1 MKATQSSEPV
11 FKPVTITLET
21 QEEVNALYAFLV
33 HSVLSDAVGLRDQYK
48 DLAPYRTQEYD
59 AYFKTINALIK

>member
-33 HSVLSDAVGLRDQYK
+33 HPALSDAVGLRLQYEV
-48 DLAPYRTQEYD
+48 LTPYRTQEYTNYVRILD
-59 AYFKTINALIK
+59 TQLK